1 MMRIHNFSDWSCRR
15 PWDLPRVNRR
25 QAPFLLTPAGFYPKY
40 NAMRKPKLLIV
51 DDEADM
57 LRLLSRAIR
66 ADINCDVE
74 TVSNAAQALEI
85 FRRSDFDLALVDI
98 RMPGMDG
105 IQLLEELRKLDP
117 GLTIIMMTA
126 YGAIEVAVESI
137 KKGAY
142 DFITKPFEQN
152 DLIRLLQK
160 AIERSLLLRENQQLQ
175 QQIRKVETFQNFV
188 GASPPMQKL
197 YDTLQMIS
205 RTDVTVLIT
214 GESGTGKNLAARAIH
229 ALSSRAAFPYVH
241 VNCPTVP
248 ENILESEL
256 FGYKKGA
263 FTHAIQDKKGLFEEA
278 DGGTIC
284 LDEIGDIPLSV
295 QTKLLQVL
303 EEKQIKPLGQTKS
316 VRVDVRLV
324 ASTNQDLKARI
335 ASREFREDLYY
346 RLNVINLQMPPL
358 RERREDI
365 PLLVQHFLNRFATEF
380 NKPLKAASPE
390 FMRLLISHPWEG
402 NVRELANLIQRAV
415 VLSSGEI
422 IHAEDAGWF
431 PAETT
436 PHPDENQLFSLPYH
450 EAKHQVL
457 KQFTVSYLHHN
468 LEQAAGNVTHAAQ
481 KCGLERQ
488 SFQQIM
494 KKFGVR
500 PTDHKG
506 I

>member
-1 MMRIHNFSDWSCRR
+1 MK
-15 PWDLPRVNRR
+15 
-25 QAPFLLTPAGFYPKY
+25 TPSI
-40 NAMRKPKLLIV
+40 LIV
-51 DDEADM
+51 DDETDM
-57 LRLLSRAIR
+57 LRLLKRMIVS
-66 ADINCDVE
+66 DISCDIE
-74 TVSNAAQALEI
+74 TVSNAASALEI
-85 FRRSDFDLALVDI
+85 FQQRSFDLALVDI

-105 IQLLEELRKLDP
+105 IQLLEQLHRLDP
-117 GLTIIMMTA
+117 HLTIVMMTA

-160 AIERSLLLRENQQLQ
+160 GIERSALLRENRQLQ
-175 QQIRKVETFQNFV
+175 QRIRKDETFQNFI
-188 GASPPMQKL
+188 GSSPPMQKI
-197 YDTLQMIS
+197 YETIQMIAG
-205 RTDVTVLIT
+205 TDVTVLIT

-229 ALSSRAAFPYVH
+229 ALSPRATSPYIH

-263 FTHAIQDKKGLFEEA
+263 FTHAVQDKKGLFEEA

-303 EEKQIKPLGQTKS
+303 EDKQIKPLGQTKS
-316 VRVDVRLV
+316 VRVNVRLI
-324 ASTNQDLKARI
+324 ASTNRDLKARL

-346 RLNVINLQMPPL
+346 RLNVVNLHLPPL
-358 RERREDI
+358 RDRREDVP
-365 PLLVQHFLNRFATEF
+365 PLVHHFLGRFATEF
-380 NKPLKAASPE
+380 NQPFKSVSPDL
-390 FMRLLISHPWEG
+390 MRCLMDHPWEG

-415 VLSSGEI
+415 VLSAGETI
-422 IHAEDAGWF
+422 QREDIGWRPSPL
-431 PAETT
+431 PAS
-436 PHPDENQLFSLPYH
+436 PAAANGLYSLPYH
-450 EAKHQVL
+450 EAKQQVL
-457 KQFTVSYLHHN
+457 EQFTVPYLHHA
-468 LEQAAGNVTHAAQ
+468 LSLVDGNVTRAAQ
-481 KCGLERQ
+481 NCGLERQ

-500 PTDHKG
+500 PTTQKSS
-506 I
+506 

>member
-1 MMRIHNFSDWSCRR
+1 M
-15 PWDLPRVNRR
+15 
-25 QAPFLLTPAGFYPKY
+25 TPVIFYPKY
-40 NAMRKPKLLIV
+40 KTMRKPRILIV
-51 DDEADM
+51 DDETDM
-57 LRLLSRAIR
+57 LRLLSRAVR
-66 ADINCDVE
+66 ADIDCDVE
-74 TVSNAAQALEI
+74 TASDAAAALEV
-85 FRRSDFDLALVDI
+85 FRQHSIDLALVDI

-105 IQLLEELRKLDP
+105 IQLLEQLHLSDP

-160 AIERSLLLRENQQLQ
+160 GMERSFLLRENMQLQ
-175 QQIRKVETFQNFV
+175 QRIRKEETFQNFV
-188 GASPPMQKL
+188 GSSPPMQKL
-197 YDTLQMIS
+197 YDTIQMVS

-229 ALSSRAAFPYVH
+229 ALSARASLPYVH

-263 FTHAIQDKKGLFEEA
+263 FTHATQDKKGLFEEA
-278 DGGTIC
+278 EGGTIC

-303 EEKQIKPLGQTKS
+303 EDKHIKPLGQTKT
-316 VRVDVRLV
+316 VQVNVRLI
-324 ASTNQDLKARI
+324 ASTNQDLKARL
-335 ASREFREDLYY
+335 ATREFREDLYY
-346 RLNVINLQMPPL
+346 RLNVVNLHMPPL

-365 PLLVQHFLNRFATEF
+365 PLLTRHFLVRFAAEF
-380 NKPLKAASPE
+380 NKPPKEPSPE
-390 FMRLLISHPWEG
+390 FMRRLVEHRWEG
-402 NVRELANLIQRAV
+402 NVRELANIIQRAV
-415 VLSSGEI
+415 VLSSGETI
-422 IHAEDAGWF
+422 LPEDAGWHHSD
-431 PAETT
+431 P
-436 PHPDENQLFSLPYH
+436 PPCYHENLLFSLPYH
-450 EAKHQVL
+450 QAKHQVL
-457 KQFTVSYLHHN
+457 EQFTVTYLQHI
-468 LEQAAGNVTHAAQ
+468 LDQANGNITHAAL

-494 KKFGVR
+494 KKYGVR
-500 PTDHKG
+500 PNGSKPS
-506 I
+506 